1 MRIVNVA
8 LLSSVAALLL
18 CPATVVAQ
26 APGGGSGVTKDRS
39 DTAAVAAVVRGF
51 HEALARG
58 DSVAAL
64 ALLAPGATILESGG
78 AESVAEYRGHHLPAD
93 IEFARAVPATR
104 SAPTIATNGDVAWVT
119 STSATQGTFRD
130 RPVNATG
137 AELMVLERSA
147 GGWRIV
153 AIHWS
158 SRRRQ

>member
-8 LLSSVAALLL
+8 LLSSLAALLL

-26 APGGGSGVTKDRS
+26 APGGGSRVTKDRS

-51 HEALARG
+51 HEALSRG
-58 DSVAAL
+58 DSLGAL

-78 AESVAEYRGHHLPAD
+78 AESVAEYRGHHMPAD
-93 IEFARAVPATR
+93 IAFARAVPATR
-104 SAPTIATNGDVAWVT
+104 GPLEIATNGAVAWVT
-119 STSATQGTFRD
+119 STSVTQGTFRD
-130 RPVNATG
+130 RAVNTSG
-137 AELMVLERSA
+137 AELMVLERTA